1 MALLIEREYHKV
13 ASVTVVFKGHKAKM
27 CIRVEVS
34 PTPSSEHV
42 RDYEIDVTE
51 SKLIEKA
58 YPDAAKHVEKNG
70 KAEIKSLAAD
80 EIREHALR
88 VAKNGE
94 SLSDLTATQKEAI
107 KRRIT
112 NRLIHHAAEE
122 MGQNTFATVMRHLE
136 KQGVHAVA
144 YDVVK
149 MLATSK
155 AKDC

>member
-13 ASVTVVFKGHKAKM
+13 ASVTVVFKGRKAKM

-42 RDYEIDVTE
+42 RDYEIDVVE

-70 KAEIKSLAAD
+70 KAEIKVLVESTIAGRKDIYVKA
-80 EIREHALR
+80 
-88 VAKNGE
+88 GE
-94 SLSDLTATQKEAI
+94 PCPDLTATQKEEI